1 MKRMLALVVVV
12 VAVLGAG
19 GYQLWRYVE
28 SQRTRVVYRIAE
40 VCHPCT
46 TGWALNNRGQVAGV
60 LEIQANWKGGE
71 PLLHASYWEPGK
83 GSVDLGTLGGLSSRA
98 QDINENGLVVG
109 IADLPPGRKAKYSK
123 YQTSDGF
130 IWRPRLG
137 MLSMTKQIPGRWV
150 EGISP
155 VGINNRGQVVG
166 CATFHGYDGYHAFFW
181 DPKDGM
187 QDLGTLGGKYSCAVD
202 VNDQGQVIGNS
213 DLPGKQ
219 GEAPSHA
226 FLWEPGKKMRD
237 LGTLGGPNSYA
248 RDINNAGHVVG
259 SSHTLEGAL
268 HAFLLKP
275 GQPVK
280 DLGTLGGKTASA
292 TGINEA
298 GVVVGDST
306 LPGEREQ
313 HAFIWQEGSKVRD
326 LHDFLDH
333 EDPLVNDVF
342 LRTPHGIN
350 DRGQILVEGEF
361 FKKMRTHSLVLT
373 PITNR

>member
-1 MKRMLALVVVV
+1 MKRVLALVVM

-19 GYQLWRYVE
+19 GYQLWRSIE
-28 SQRTRVVYRIAE
+28 SQRARVVYRITE

-46 TGWALNNRGQVAGV
+46 TGWAINNRGQVAGV
-60 LEIQANWKGGE
+60 LEIQANRKGGE
-71 PLLHASYWEPGK
+71 SLLHASFWEPGK
-83 GSVDLGTLGGLSSRA
+83 GSSDLGTLGGLSSRA
-98 QDINENGLVVG
+98 QDINEDGLVVG

-130 IWRPRLG
+130 IWRPERG
-137 MLSMTKQIPGRWV
+137 TLSMTKLIPGRWV

-155 VGINNRGQVVG
+155 VGINNLGQVVG

-187 QDLGTLGGKYSCAVD
+187 KDLGTLGGKYSCAVD
-202 VNDQGQVIGNS
+202 VNDKGQVIGNS

-219 GEAPSHA
+219 GQAPSHA
-226 FLWEPGKKMRD
+226 FLWGPGKTLKD
-237 LGTLGGPNSYA
+237 LGTLGGKDSYA
-248 RDINNAGHVVG
+248 RAINNAGHVVG

-268 HAFLLKP
+268 HAFLWQP
-275 GQPVK
+275 GQPLK
-280 DLGTLGGKTASA
+280 DLGTLGGQTAAA

-306 LPGEREQ
+306 LPAETEQ
-313 HAFIWQEGSKVRD
+313 HAFIWQEGHEIRD
-326 LHDFLDH
+326 LHDLLDPA
-333 EDPLVNDVF
+333 DPLAKDVF
-342 LRTPHGIN
+342 LRTPQGIN

-361 FKKMRTHSLVLT
+361 FKQMRSYSVILT
-373 PITNR
+373 PVTNR